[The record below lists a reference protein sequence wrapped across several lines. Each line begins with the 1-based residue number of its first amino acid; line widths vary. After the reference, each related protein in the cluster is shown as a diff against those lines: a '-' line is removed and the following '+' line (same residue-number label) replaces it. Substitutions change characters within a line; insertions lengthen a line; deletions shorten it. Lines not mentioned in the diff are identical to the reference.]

1 MSRVLRGFTHII
13 AQPLL
18 HNLKGLQV
26 PCLD

>member
-13 AQPLL
+13 APTTLAY
-18 HNLKGLQV
+18 LKGLQV